1 MLRHLCQS
9 VESHV
14 EPLFCYIFSLFFSAV
29 ENRAAQCS
37 TACKWIVYH
46 NRVHNVI
53 CVFPFCV
60 MFLFMFFC
68 VFLFLFF
75 FADDLSYMGSS
86 ETLVSIQY
94 AFHRTVVVVLL
105 LSVVPGTSNSKK
117 TWLWLAQYRA
127 SIWSSCTLP
136 CYLQLYKAGDKCAQE
151 FFSISL

>member
-14 EPLFCYIFSLFFSAV
+14 ELLFCYIFSLFFSAV

-75 FADDLSYMGSS
+75 CWWPELYGQWRNTCFNPKCISSHSCCCFASLCSTRDIKQRQENL
-86 ETLVSIQY
+86 TLTCTIQ
-94 AFHRTVVVVLL
+94 
-105 LSVVPGTSNSKK
+105 S
-117 TWLWLAQYRA
+117 QY
-127 SIWSSCTLP
+127 LK
-136 CYLQLYKAGDKCAQE
+136 QLYIAVLFPIVQ
-151 FFSISL
+151 SRW

>member
-14 EPLFCYIFSLFFSAV
+14 EPLFCYIFSLFLVQLRIGLHSAQQ
-29 ENRAAQCS
+29 RASELCIITECTMWSVSFPSAWCFCS
-37 TACKWIVYH
+37 CFFV
-46 NRVHNVI
+46 
-53 CVFPFCV
+53 CFC
-60 MFLFMFFC
+60 FC
-68 VFLFLFF
+68 F

-86 ETLVSIQY
+86 ETLVSIQN

-105 LSVVPGTSNSKK
+105 LSVVPGTSNSDKK

-136 CYLQLYKAGDKCAQE
+136 CYFQLYKAGDKCVQE
-151 FFSISL
+151 FSSISL